1 MIFYGGTWLIL
12 NLGALRVAGYIIK
25 CMVRMVRVFGNLIE
39 RARKISFVIS
49 DIWWI
54 EALGSVLV

>member
-1 MIFYGGTWLIL
+1 MIL